1 MKRIKLF
8 GSSLHNVS
16 KKRQEEMASG
26 TWKPK
31 PRKALA
37 QMSKKTRQRVKDYR
51 QATFERWGKK
61 CFLCERELPERY
73 LDCHHIL
80 GRTNGDDVENIVPLC
95 NRFSGCKAHNH
106 SGKDKRFYELKEQIL
121 KKMEKQQ

>member
-1 MKRIKLF
+1 MERVKQF
-8 GSSLHNVS
+8 GSTLHNVS
-16 KKRQEEMASG
+16 KKRLAEMASG

-37 QMSKKTRQRVKDYR
+37 TMSNKTRVRIKNYR
-51 QATFERWGKK
+51 SATFERWGKK
-61 CFLCERELPERY
+61 CFLCGRELPERY
-73 LDCHHIL
+73 LDCHHIF

-106 SGKDKRFYELKEQIL
+106 SAKDKRFYELQEQIL
-121 KKMEKQQ
+121 KKMEIKK